1 MKTRAKA
8 VLELYQVAAG
18 LSDTSTGLLL
28 LVAPLPTLRLMHVT
42 QSPTP
47 VVFNSF
53 IGAFV
58 LGVGL
63 TYLLVSFRAWQG
75 RTTLAEWES
84 QWRATATIRSCI
96 AIFLIAEIAMAH
108 LQPAWGLVA
117 VSDAALAC
125 LQWIGLHRGWLRAV
139 VKDTLA

>member
-1 MKTRAKA
+1 MSTRAK
-8 VLELYQVAAG
+8 VLLELYQVAAG

-28 LVAPLPTLRLMHVT
+28 LFAPLTTLRLMHVT

-63 TYLLVSFRAWQG
+63 SYLVTSLRQRRGIATV
-75 RTTLAEWES
+75 AEWES
-84 QWRATATIRSCI
+84 QWRCTAIIRSCI
-96 AIFLIAEIAMAH
+96 AIFLVVEIAMAH
-108 LQPAWGLVA
+108 LQLAWGLVA
-117 VSDAALAC
+117 VSDAVLAC
-125 LQWIGLHRGWLRAV
+125 IQWIGLHRRWLSTIA
-139 VKDTLA
+139 KDSIA